1 MGTTRTKR
9 AGQRSRTVRE
19 DWLAWIPNEMDQLF
33 GDTRK
38 ELESSNF
45 ILSMSLDEALA
56 LCKQGEFAFARERAI
71 VAQGLFN
78 RLSVRVCHV
87 VNAIREHGAHF
98 GTLPNVTPLASSNF
112 RSSPAQKVA
121 LMDSILAKVLFRE
134 RTRFF
139 HKLHSLL
146 EITEDLQKE
155 ARAILSGISEGATE
169 LSEQAWQSLEVV
181 GYDLNTCMVET
192 TILLK
197 SFFCA
202 LPPEELDTFRQR
214 LIKLPSQRFG
224 DETGTGSFFDSE

>member
-1 MGTTRTKR
+1 
-9 AGQRSRTVRE
+9 
-19 DWLAWIPNEMDQLF
+19 MDQLF
-33 GDTRK
+33 GAARK

-56 LCKQGEFAFARERAI
+56 LCKLGEFASARERAI
-71 VAQGLFN
+71 VVEGLLN
-78 RLSVRVCHV
+78 RLAVRVCHV
-87 VNAIREHGAHF
+87 LHAIREHGSHF

-112 RSSPAQKVA
+112 RGSPAQKVA
-121 LMDSILAKVLFRE
+121 LMDSVLAKVLFRE

-146 EITEDLQKE
+146 EITEDLQKQ
-155 ARAILSGISEGATE
+155 AQGVLAGMSEGASE
-169 LSEQAWQSLEVV
+169 LSEQAWQGLEVI

-202 LPPEELDTFRQR
+202 LPPEELETFRQ
-214 LIKLPSQRFG
+214 KLAEPPSPRFG
-224 DETGTGSFFDSE
+224 NEPGTGSFFDSE

>member
-1 MGTTRTKR
+1 
-9 AGQRSRTVRE
+9 
-19 DWLAWIPNEMDQLF
+19 MDYLF
-33 GDTRK
+33 GATRK

-56 LCKQGEFAFARERAI
+56 LCKQGEFASARERAI
-71 VAQGLFN
+71 VVQGLIN
-78 RLSVRVCHV
+78 RLAVRVCHV

-98 GTLPNVTPLASSNF
+98 GTLPNVTPLATSNF
-112 RSSPAQKVA
+112 RSSSAQKVA
-121 LMDSILAKVLFRE
+121 LMDSILARVLFRE

-155 ARAILSGISEGATE
+155 ARAILAGIAEGASE
-169 LSEQAWQSLEVV
+169 LSEQAWQALEVI

-214 LIKLPSQRFG
+214 LVEPPSQRFG
-224 DETGTGSFFDSE
+224 NESGTGSFFDRE